1 VRDTAEHIVSRVTT
15 KGSRM
20 SSHDHPDPFGSPR
33 PGPMH
38 MRNGVLGRVPATREA
53 IPGPRRPTPAIHTA
67 DTGEITGIGDLTA
80 AGGGRRG

>member
-1 VRDTAEHIVSRVTT
+1 
-15 KGSRM
+15 
-20 SSHDHPDPFGSPR
+20 
-33 PGPMH
+33 MH
-38 MRNGVLGRVPATREA
+38 MRNGVLGRIPATREA